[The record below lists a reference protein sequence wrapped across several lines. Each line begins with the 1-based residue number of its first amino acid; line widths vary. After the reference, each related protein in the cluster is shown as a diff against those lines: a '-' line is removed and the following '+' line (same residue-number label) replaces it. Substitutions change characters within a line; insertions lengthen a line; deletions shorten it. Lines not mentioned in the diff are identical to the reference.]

1 MKVKEY
7 ITKLNKYKKTYL
19 SEVGEY
25 SCYCLDNPKKC
36 FNFINEVYDASHL
49 SEEHFYVIAT
59 DMKSNPIGIF
69 DVAHGPVD
77 GSYIQPREILIRLLL
92 CGASAAILIHNHPSG
107 DPTPSL
113 DDIDTTSQI
122 EESFDLIGI
131 SLLDHIV
138 MGDDRFYSF
147 RQNSKLQPLC

>member
-7 ITKLNKYKKTYL
+7 ITKLNKHKKTYL

-69 DVAHGPVD
+69 DVAHGPVRWFLYPTTRN
-77 GSYIQPREILIRLLL
+77 S
-92 CGASAAILIHNHPSG
+92 NPSFVMWSICCNFN
-107 DPTPSL
+107 PQS
-113 DDIDTTSQI
+113 
-122 EESFDLIGI
+122 SFW
-131 SLLDHIV
+131 
-138 MGDDRFYSF
+138 
-147 RQNSKLQPLC
+147 

>member
-1 MKVKEY
+1 
-7 ITKLNKYKKTYL
+7 
-19 SEVGEY
+19 
-25 SCYCLDNPKKC
+25 
-36 FNFINEVYDASHL
+36 
-49 SEEHFYVIAT
+49 
-59 DMKSNPIGIF
+59 MKSNPIGIF